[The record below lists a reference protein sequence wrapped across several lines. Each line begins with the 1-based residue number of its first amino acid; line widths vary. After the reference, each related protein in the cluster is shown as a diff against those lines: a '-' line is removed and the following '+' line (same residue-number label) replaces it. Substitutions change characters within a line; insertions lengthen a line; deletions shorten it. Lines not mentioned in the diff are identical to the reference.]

1 VILGY
6 SEALWLNVAPGCR
19 LVRFHEMGLAL
30 PLHYEVVPDR
40 GLWLCCY
47 LLAWFRRYFLLTK
60 LHLSLHW
67 PSQLSEVWLQRPPWL
82 SLEVI
87 VSLLPW

>member
-1 VILGY
+1 MILGY
-6 SEALWLNVAPGCR
+6 SEALWLNVAPGCS

-30 PLHYEVVPDR
+30 PLHYEVVHDR
-40 GLWLCCY
+40 GLWLRCY

-67 PSQLSEVWLQRPPWL
+67 PSQLSEVWLQRPPG
-82 SLEVI
+82 S
-87 VSLLPW
+87 P